1 MIVENPRQAHF
12 LPVQLVTL
20 SSRIFEDFSHAHE
33 AARSIATKSNEPIFI
48 VRFEDPHGQVF
59 FCLGTSDQI
68 STPAVYSTS
77 ISVVKAGQS

>member
-20 SSRIFEDFSHAHE
+20 PSRIFEDFSHAHE

-48 VRFEDPHGQVF
+48 VRFEIRMVRF
-59 FCLGTSDQI
+59 SFVSE
-68 STPAVYSTS
+68 PA
-77 ISVVKAGQS
+77 IRFRRRQFIPRRFPL